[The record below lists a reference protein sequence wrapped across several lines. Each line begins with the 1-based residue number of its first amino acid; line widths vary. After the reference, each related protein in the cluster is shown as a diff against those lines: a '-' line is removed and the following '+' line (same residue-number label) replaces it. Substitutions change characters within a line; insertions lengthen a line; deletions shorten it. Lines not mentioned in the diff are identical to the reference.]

1 MQRWWLLGLVG
12 FYPLLAEANL
22 KWTPE
27 FGPGAKL

>member
-1 MQRWWLLGLVG
+1 MIRIDEIWLATAPLDMRVG
-12 FYPLLAEANL
+12 L